1 MTGIDRTA
9 LVARHRVRLRGLD
22 PSSPLSVGNGEF
34 CFTVDPTGLQTFPD
48 SYPVA
53 ARYGEA
59 PGTLLGTLSN
69 WGWHASPGRVE
80 LEPTMR
86 EYASPHGPALYADL
100 GGSLDAVSASGQS
113 PAEEWLRN
121 NPHRLDLGRLGLWAG
136 AAEQAADA
144 LSDVDQ
150 TLELATG
157 IITSAF
163 RLDGRGFAVRT
174 CVHPGRDA
182 IGVRVRGGGEFGIRL
197 AFAAGSEAWSNAAD
211 WRHPEAHTSRVERTP
226 TGWRILRTLDETV
239 YTVVVTAPGSVLEE
253 VGPHLFV
260 VRPGVDTTDWPVTIE
275 YLPADSRGE
284 ALGADEAFTA
294 SATHWSA
301 FWQRGGALD
310 LTDSDDPRAG
320 ELERRVVLSQYLSA
334 LSAGSLPPAE
344 TGLMLNSWRGKFHL
358 EMHWWHHG
366 WLAPWGRPEL
376 LERSLGWYEGI
387 IDRARA
393 TARGQRLPGARWPKQ
408 VGPDGLEAPS
418 PIGPF
423 LIWQQP
429 HPIHLAELVRRA
441 QPGRATLERWAP
453 IVVETAEFM
462 AAYASGGPSGFE
474 LGPPLVP
481 SQESYADTR
490 ATAKNPTFELAYWS
504 WALEVA
510 ARWQEQ
516 LGRPVPARWREVAA
530 GMSPLPVRDG
540 RYVALGTPPFLERT
554 DHPSMLAA
562 LGVVPATPL
571 VDATTMRRTLDD
583 VLADWRWETAWGWDF
598 PMAAMTAARLGLPS
612 LAVDCLLLDQ
622 PKNTYLA
629 NGHNRQDESLP
640 VYLPGNGGLLLA
652 TGLLAAGSD
661 TTGPAGF
668 GPGWRARH
676 EGIAP
681 LP

>member
-1 MTGIDRTA
+1 MTEIDRTA
-9 LVARHRVRLRGLD
+9 LIARHRVRLRGLD
-22 PSSPLSVGNGEF
+22 PLSPLTVGNGEF

-53 ARYGEA
+53 ARYGEV

-69 WGWHASPGRVE
+69 WGWHSSPGRVE

-86 EYASPHGPALYADL
+86 EYASPHGPARYADL
-100 GGSLDAVSASGQS
+100 GGSLDSVSASGQS

-121 NPHRLDLGRLGLWAG
+121 NPHRLDLGRLGLWTGGDEPHAG
-136 AAEQAADA
+136 ALTA
-144 LSDVDQ
+144 VDQ
-150 TLELATG
+150 TLDLATG
-157 IITSAF
+157 IIASSF
-163 RLDGRGFAVRT
+163 RLAGRGFAVRT
-174 CVHPGRDA
+174 GVHPERDA
-182 IGVRVRGGGEFGIRL
+182 IGVRIRGGGEFGLRL
-197 AFAAGSEAWSNAAD
+197 AFAGGSEAWANAAD
-211 WRHPEAHTSRVERTP
+211 WQHPETHVSRVERTP
-226 TGWRILRTLDETV
+226 AGWRILRTLDETV
-239 YTVVVTAPGSVLEE
+239 YTVSVTAPGSVLEE
-253 VGPHLFV
+253 VGPHRYV
-260 VRPGVDTTDWPVTIE
+260 VRPGPETTDWALTVE
-275 YLPADSRGE
+275 YFRGDGPGV
-284 ALGADEAFTA
+284 ALGAEETFAASTA
-294 SATHWSA
+294 HWSA
-301 FWQRGGALD
+301 FWQKGGALD
-310 LTDSDDPRAG
+310 LADSDDPRAG

-344 TGLMLNSWRGKFHL
+344 TGLALNSWRGKFHL

-366 WLAPWGRPEL
+366 WLAQWGRPDL
-376 LERSLGWYEGI
+376 LERSLNWYGRI
-387 IDRARA
+387 MGRARA
-393 TARGQRLPGARWPKQ
+393 TAQGQGLPGARWPKQ
-408 VGPDGLEAPS
+408 VGPDGIEAPS

-441 QPGRATLERWAP
+441 RPGRAALERWAP
-453 IVVETAEFM
+453 IVIETAEFM
-462 AAYASGGPSGFE
+462 AAYAASGPAGFE

-510 ARWQEQ
+510 CRWLEQ
-516 LGRPVPARWREVAA
+516 LGRPVPARWRDVAT
-530 GMSPLPVRDG
+530 GMSPLPMRDG
-540 RYVALGTPPFLERT
+540 RYVALSTPPFLERN

-562 LGVVPATPL
+562 LGVVPPTAL
-571 VDATTMRRTLDD
+571 VDAAAMRRTLDD

-629 NGHNRQDESLP
+629 NGHNWQDDSLP

-661 TTGPAGF
+661 ATAAVGF
-668 GPGWRARH
+668 GAGWRARQ
-676 EGIAP
+676 EGISP